1 MSARGAK
8 VILTSKIP
16 NRDVAWEG
24 KLMAIRQGE
33 TLFLPVAFCRE
44 GAVPFPHREILD
56 IANFKTVR
64 RGSPENMGGC
74 LVKVFMGTVI
84 LWSQSGEFGVLKEQE
99 ALLEHGVHHLAL
111 RIDGQRPFFLIAWRA
126 QDGLYASLQCIN
138 KLTGDVVLAGK
149 QHLEHFVGDDLAHA
163 PLGEAGDAA
172 GRVLVGDGAAA
183 EDGAGGEAARLA
195 DVGDELEE

>member
-1 MSARGAK
+1 
-8 VILTSKIP
+8 
-16 NRDVAWEG
+16 
-24 KLMAIRQGE
+24 MAIRQGE

-99 ALLEHGVHHLAL
+99 
-111 RIDGQRPFFLIAWRA
+111 
-126 QDGLYASLQCIN
+126 
-138 KLTGDVVLAGK
+138 
-149 QHLEHFVGDDLAHA
+149 
-163 PLGEAGDAA
+163 
-172 GRVLVGDGAAA
+172 VLVPQVK
-183 EDGAGGEAARLA
+183 AGLREFLHEMKIEASVIETEGLDA
-195 DVGDELEE
+195 